1 MNDLMKTFLPALAA
15 ALAASV
21 AAPIGAQAPLPQ
33 LSAAPS
39 PAAPYLLGP
48 DDVLSI
54 QVINFP
60 ELCVPQVTVPSDGRI
75 TVPVLTSEVVVA
87 GKTTAQVARM
97 LQADWS
103 KYYNGVFVSVTLTQ
117 RRHQSVQVYGS
128 VAHPAGVDYQPG
140 LRLSAALAAAGGA
153 AENGDLSHVTLT
165 HPNGTIQTVDVTL
178 AGPASDIVLGPS
190 DAVYVPLGHQQVSV
204 LGEVAKPGSY
214 DYKNKMT
221 VLDALK
227 DADNVNLPTA
237 DLTHATLR
245 HAGATSLL
253 NLDALL
259 KGGQTADNLMLA
271 PGDSIFIP
279 LLHNRIY
286 VDGAVRNPGYYAFKP
301 GDRLQDA
308 IDGSGGTIVGESD
321 LKKVTVVHQ
330 DKAANTVAPQTVNY
344 GNFVER
350 GDITANVPL
359 QPYDAIYIPIKGT
372 HINALQALGGIV
384 GIGTGVRVLS
394 GQ

>member
-1 MNDLMKTFLPALAA
+1 MKDTLKIFLPMLAA
-15 ALAASV
+15 ALAV
-21 AAPIGAQAPLPQ
+21 GITAPTGAQAPSRTLPP
-33 LSAAPS
+33 A
-39 PAAPYLLGP
+39 AAPYLLGP

-60 ELCVPQVTVPSDGRI
+60 ELCVPQVAVPSDGRI
-75 TVPVLTSEVVVA
+75 TVPVLTFSVPVA
-87 GKTTAQVARM
+87 GKTTAEVAKT

-128 VAHPAGVDYQPG
+128 VAHATSVDYQPG
-140 LRLSAALAAAGGA
+140 LRLTEVLAAAGGA
-153 AENGDLSHVTLT
+153 AENGDLAHVLVT
-165 HPNGTIQTVDVTL
+165 HPSGAVQTVDASVV
-178 AGPASDIVLGPS
+178 GPASDVALGPNDS
-190 DAVYVPLGHQQVSV
+190 VYVPLGHQQVSV
-204 LGEVAKPGSY
+204 LGEVAKPGAY
-214 DYKNKMT
+214 DYKAKMT

-237 DLTHATLR
+237 DLSHATLR
-245 HAGATSLL
+245 HDGTASPLDL
-253 NLDALL
+253 NALL
-259 KGGQTADNLMLA
+259 KGGQTADNIVLS

-279 LLHNRIY
+279 VLHNRIY

-359 QPYDAIYIPIKGT
+359 QPNDAIYIPIKGT
-372 HINALQALGGIV
+372 HISALQALGGII
-384 GIGTGVRVLS
+384 GIGTGARVLS
-394 GQ
+394 GH